1 MSDKKTK
8 IVGLPPKIALNDK
21 NAKQGNVSSE
31 SSRKKLSDGTLLKNT
46 SCFDD
51 SNTLKWEVEGGAK
64 ENIRM
69 PLGLP
74 DGSYTEEVHP
84 NYAMMGIVVD
94 GYPVKG
100 VADGN
105 LIELKKPL
113 QEEDNPNPSI
123 LTMEEKSFIYKDDG
137 NYAADAKGFPND
149 PNYEFYK
156 TGTPVENVGEGF
168 DGPVWAKE
176 KIEFEIKEGKIYS
189 TIYSNIYG
197 EQYSG
202 TISLYNIKD
211 ENWNLFGNGGV
222 ASPGFTPSPGIVY
235 SPTAIYSAQT
245 SSPLWDW
252 IAYETNSK
260 NYLTNSFNISKYM
273 GEPNQNTREVV
284 VRGLRELE
292 FDGDDIFFEYTFQ
305 LKDYIDKPFV
315 CERIEL
321 HISDIEFEILK
332 QFNNNIAGGTVD
344 LDKLFAPVLNVSFAI
359 ITMDKIGNQ
368 DVLGRFKILS
378 KTNDA
383 PQTSSITVSKIG
395 DSNYYMNQCVDA
407 GEGSLF
413 YTIDRELDPNI
424 IISTIKQ
431 TNPDEEWVRQNNC
444 DVVIETQKSL
454 NSDNLQAFS
463 FSLQN
468 KTLATTPIN
477 YYEMGK
483 ILPPHRRDQN
493 LPGSLF
499 LPNVS
504 FDSNNPYQGS
514 YRGVPSGR
522 KSYSYPR
529 KNFKRLA
536 DSEEAIH
543 NNTESLINLSLYSY
557 WAALGDPDPQEEI
570 NLYRHHTVITPP
582 NINILEKSS
591 NILRPDDNL
600 LFAFMF
606 PVPSVIRDFYDRIG
620 SPDES
625 DPWSSMDIKKPLRLT
640 LYGTY
645 VAEGSESSER

>member
-31 SSRKKLSDGTLLKNT
+31 SSRKKLSDGTLIKNT

-64 ENIRM
+64 EDIRM

-74 DGSYTEEVHP
+74 VGSYTENVHP

-137 NYAADAKGFPND
+137 NYAADAKGFPYD
-149 PNYEFYK
+149 PNYKFYK

-189 TIYSNIYG
+189 TMESASFSG
-197 EQYSG
+197 VYSG
-202 TISLYNIKD
+202 TFSLYNIKD
-211 ENWNLFGNGGV
+211 KNWNLFGNGGI

-235 SPTAIYSAQT
+235 SPTTIYSAQT

-273 GEPNQNTREVV
+273 GEPNQNNISVV
-284 VRGLRELE
+284 VGGFRELTI
-292 FDGDDIFFEYTFQ
+292 DDSTFEYTFQ

-332 QFNNNIAGGTVD
+332 QFNNNIAGGTID
-344 LDKLFAPVLNVSFAI
+344 LDRLFAPVLNVSFAI

-395 DSNYYMNQCVDA
+395 DSDYYMNQCIAA

-424 IISTIKQ
+424 IISTVKQ

-444 DVVIETQKSL
+444 DLVIETQKSL

-483 ILPPHRRDQN
+483 ISPPHLRDQN

-499 LPNVS
+499 LPSVA
-504 FDSNNPYQGS
+504 FDSSSPQRGS
-514 YRGVPSGR
+514 YWGFPSGR

-543 NNTESLINLSLYSY
+543 NNTESLINLSLYSH
-557 WAALGDPDPQEEI
+557 WTALVDPDPQEEI
-570 NLYRHHTVITPP
+570 VQYRHHTVITPP

-620 SPDES
+620 SPDAS
-625 DPWSSMDIKKPLRLT
+625 DPWSSLEIKKPLRLT

-645 VAEGSESSER
+645 VSEGSESSER

>member
-74 DGSYTEEVHP
+74 DGSYTEDVHP
-84 NYAMMGIVVD
+84 NYAMMGILVD

-123 LTMEEKSFIYKDDG
+123 LTMEEKSFLYKDDG

-176 KIEFEIKEGKIYS
+176 KIEFDIKEGKIYS
-189 TIYSNIYG
+189 TIRSNPLG
-197 EQYSG
+197 QRYSG
-202 TISLYNIKD
+202 ELSLYNPKD
-211 ENWNLFGNGGV
+211 ENWDFLSTGGI
-222 ASPGFTPSPGIVY
+222 AITGLLSPSPGIVY
-235 SPTAIYSAQT
+235 SPTAIYSSQT
-245 SSPLWDW
+245 NSPLWDW

-273 GEPNQNTREVV
+273 GEPSQNTREVA
-284 VRGLRELE
+284 VRGLRELS
-292 FDGDDIFFEYTFQ
+292 GAGLPFEYIFQ

-344 LDKLFAPVLNVSFAI
+344 LDKLFAPVLNASFAI
-359 ITMDKIGNQ
+359 ITVDKIGNT

-395 DSNYYMNQCVDA
+395 DSDYYMNQCVAA

-413 YTIDRELDPNI
+413 YTIDRELDPNV
-424 IISTIKQ
+424 IISTVKQ

-444 DVVIETQKSL
+444 DLVIETQKSL

-483 ILPPHRRDQN
+483 ISPPFLRDQN

-499 LPNVS
+499 LPSVS
-504 FDSNNPYQGS
+504 FDSAHPQDGS
-514 YRGVPSGR
+514 YGGIPSGR

-543 NNTESLINLSLYSY
+543 NNTESLINLSLYSH
-557 WAALGDPDPQEEI
+557 WTALVDPDPQEEI
-570 NLYRHHTVITPP
+570 ILYRHHAVITPP

-600 LFAFMF
+600 VFAFMF

-620 SPDES
+620 SPDAS